1 MVASGGLRILFFGT
15 PDFAVPTLDA
25 LLESR
30 HTVVGVVTQPDRPRG
45 RGHKTSDAP
54 VKARARAAGLPVL
67 QPERLKDPAF
77 MDALKAF
84 DADLGVVA
92 AYGKI
97 LSDAVLA
104 TPRLGMIN
112 VHASLLPHYRGAA
125 PIHRAV
131 IAGESETGVTIMRVV
146 KALDA
151 GAMIDTVRRPIGP
164 NETSQEVERDLAR
177 LGAGLLVDVT
187 NALAEGRATET
198 PQDDAAASYAHRLTK
213 DDGIVDWSWPAFRIH
228 NLIRGLHPWPHAF
241 TFHEGQRLI
250 LLRSQVEYRG
260 DPKRVAR
267 HESESGPPHE
277 PGTTDLH
284 EPEGVALGE
293 SRGVAP
299 ASPPG
304 VAGTIVEAAGDRLLV
319 ATGAGA
325 LQLLNVQAEGK
336 RPMSAREFLAG
347 HKIAPGDR
355 LGPNS

>member
-77 MDALKAF
+77 MDALKGF

-125 PIHRAV
+125 PVHRAV
-131 IAGESETGVTIMRVV
+131 IAGESDTGVTIMRVV

-151 GAMIDTVRRPIGP
+151 GAMMDTVRRPIGP
-164 NETSQEVERDLAR
+164 DETSQEVERDLAR
-177 LGAGLLVDVT
+177 LGADLLVAVT
-187 NALAEGRATET
+187 DALAEGRATET

-213 DDGIVDWSWPAFRIH
+213 DDGIVDWSSPAFRIH

-241 TFHEGQRLI
+241 TFHDGQRLI
-250 LLRSQVEYRG
+250 LLRSKMEYFG
-260 DPKRVAR
+260 EPERVAL
-267 HESESGPPHE
+267 HQSESVGSNE
-277 PGTTDLH
+277 PETVSLAESRGIAQGS
-284 EPEGVALGE
+284 PEGV
-293 SRGVAP
+293 P
-299 ASPPG
+299 
-304 VAGTIVEAAGDRLLV
+304 GTIVEAAGDRLLV
-319 ATGAGA
+319 ATGAGV
-325 LQLLNVQAEGK
+325 LRLLTVQAEGK

-347 HKIAPGDR
+347 HRIAPGDR
-355 LGPNS
+355 LSPNS